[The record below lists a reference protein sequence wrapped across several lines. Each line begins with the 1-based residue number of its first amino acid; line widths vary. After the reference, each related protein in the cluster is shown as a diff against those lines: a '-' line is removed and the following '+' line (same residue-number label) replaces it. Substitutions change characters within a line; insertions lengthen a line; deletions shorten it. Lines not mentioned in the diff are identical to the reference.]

1 MDAWLNV
8 VLVGAVVIAAAL
20 IMPRKKPESEH
31 SSQSVRN
38 METALDEFMENMEK
52 DNEQL
57 LQLVSETQQQAKL
70 EAQQKDQ
77 RISLLEERCGQLE
90 KLLQEAIVRPA
101 VAASHPTSAATHDAA
116 SDAGGSAGSTNQ
128 ERMSETAEPNK
139 LESSEK
145 TQNPDSIHARYAE
158 LFQLYGEGKSVEAI
172 AKRLGMNKGEVQLI
186 IGLSKQE
193 EAAHA

>member
-1 MDAWLNV
+1 MEPWQNI
-8 VLVGAVVIAAAL
+8 VLVGAVVIAAAF
-20 IMPRKKPESEH
+20 IMPKKKPESEQ

-38 METALDEFMENMEK
+38 METALDQFMENMEK

-57 LQLVSETQQQAKL
+57 LQLVAETQKTSKQ

-77 RISLLEERCGQLE
+77 RISLLEQRCGQLE
-90 KLLQEAIVRPA
+90 KLLQETVVRPA
-101 VAASHPTSAATHDAA
+101 IAASSQAQSQDAEAAVREAA
-116 SDAGGSAGSTNQ
+116 AAEDPQ
-128 ERMSETAEPNK
+128 PTAEPK
-139 LESSEK
+139 VSD
-145 TQNPDSIHARYAE
+145 NPNSIHARYAE

>member
-1 MDAWLNV
+1 MQPWLNV
-8 VLVGAVVIAAAL
+8 VLVGAVVIVVAFL
-20 IMPRKKPESEH
+20 MPKKKPGSEQ

-38 METALDEFMENMEK
+38 METALDQFMENMEK
-52 DNEQL
+52 DNKQL
-57 LQLVSETQQQAKL
+57 LQLVAETQKTSKE

-90 KLLQEAIVRPA
+90 SLLQETVVRPA
-101 VAASHPTSAATHDAA
+101 IAASSHPQPEDAIAALRETSASAPQELNADSKK
-116 SDAGGSAGSTNQ
+116 SDSPELHVKA
-128 ERMSETAEPNK
+128 K
-139 LESSEK
+139 
-145 TQNPDSIHARYAE
+145 NPDSIHARYTE

-193 EAAHA
+193 ESAHA